1 MTDSPYDGDTAI
13 LYARVSTDDH
23 DQDPQTQVRNMTKW
37 CEANGV
43 EILETFVEE
52 RSAKD
57 TNRPGLQ
64 AALGYLTLNKVGI
77 LLAWSESRLSRD
89 TDDMAKIVAICK
101 TNRVRIRYVSADG
114 INPEEGT
121 GKVMNFLNTWQ
132 AEEERKKLSLNTKQG
147 LESARLKGKHCGRML
162 AFCFTHRVK
171 ECEKMIAVDA
181 KKPTV
186 IMSIEDVMEFAR
198 QGYSV
203 AGVAKK
209 FAHVAPNTLRKALM
223 EEGRL
228 EEFVSL
234 CGKARSDVQ
243 QRGGATKG
251 ASTPE
256 NGSTKGVGE

>member
-23 DQDPQTQVRNMTKW
+23 DQDPQTQVRNMTRW

-101 TNRVRIRYVSADG
+101 TNRVRIRYVSSDG
-114 INPEEGT
+114 VSPEEGT

-171 ECEKMIAVDA
+171 ENEKLIVVEG

-186 IMSIEDVMEFAR
+186 IMSIEDVMSLAS
-198 QGYSV
+198 QGYSIPYI
-203 AGVAKK
+203 AKNYV
-209 FAHVAPNTLRKALM
+209 HVAPNTLRKALR

-228 EEFVSL
+228 EECVSL
-234 CGKARSDVQ
+234 CEKARLGVHQTDESTNGVQ
-243 QRGGATKG
+243 
-251 ASTPE
+251 TPE
-256 NGSTKGVGE
+256 NCSTRG

>member
-101 TNRVRIRYVSADG
+101 TNRVRIRYVTADG

-121 GKVMNFLNTWQ
+121 GESDELPQ
-132 AEEERKKLSLNTKQG
+132 HLAGGGREEETLPQHEAGFGISEVEGEALWKD
-147 LESARLKGKHCGRML
+147 ARLLLH
-162 AFCFTHRVK
+162 A
-171 ECEKMIAVDA
+171 
-181 KKPTV
+181 P
-186 IMSIEDVMEFAR
+186 R
-198 QGYSV
+198 QGMREDDCGGREEAHCHHV
-203 AGVAKK
+203 HRRCHGV
-209 FAHVAPNTLRKALM
+209 RKTGVFRCWCCQEVRPCRA
-223 EEGRL
+223 EH
-228 EEFVSL
+228 
-234 CGKARSDVQ
+234 
-243 QRGGATKG
+243 
-251 ASTPE
+251 TP
-256 NGSTKGVGE
+256 

>member
-23 DQDPQTQVRNMTKW
+23 DQDPMTQVRNMVKW

-43 EILETFVEE
+43 TILETFVEE

-64 AALGYLTLNKVGI
+64 AALGYLNLNRVGL

-89 TDDMAKIVAICK
+89 TDDMTKIAAICK
-101 TNRVRIRYVSADG
+101 ANRVRIRYVSAEG
-114 INPEEGT
+114 VNPEEGT

-132 AEEERKKLSLNTKQG
+132 AEEERKKLSNNTKQG
-147 LESARLKGKHCGRML
+147 LETARLKGKHCGRML

-171 ECEKMIAVDA
+171 ENEKMIVVDG

-186 IMSIEDVMEFAR
+186 IMSLNDVMDYAK
-198 QGYSV
+198 QGYSIPQ
-203 AGVAKK
+203 VAKQ
-209 FAHVAPNTLRKALM
+209 FAHVAPNTLRTALRR
-223 EEGRL
+223 EGRL
-228 EEFVSL
+228 EEFQNLSRS
-234 CGKARSDVQ
+234 ARSDGQ
-243 QRGGATKG
+243 QTVASTKG
-251 ASTPE
+251 TATPE
-256 NGSTKGVGE
+256 NGSTKGVDE